1 MVEVKQYIVK
11 NGTIIDVEKG
21 DSFLG
26 SIEIEGTKITRI
38 YKSGESL
45 PESIETIDATGNYI
59 IPGLIDMH
67 CHIRGG
73 FAPHFLA
80 SGVTTVR
87 NAASNVLM
95 IEDLLN
101 APLDAPTP
109 RVFSADRMIDGEPGL
124 WGPTSFGNLVTEDP
138 EEARQEVRRQAVAGV
153 NFIKIYGLA
162 NREVIQATV
171 EEARKFDLEVACDLI
186 HSQKVSALEAAELGV
201 TWFEHASGFVQALY
215 PGWYPSADQAEWS
228 HINWEEPD
236 EKKIKE
242 LCEQMLRYKV
252 KLCPTLVCI
261 DQANQHPDFW
271 YPKNAVTNSLEEHDI
286 LMSHWHSMAE
296 QVDGIKQQL
305 GNQHTFTKI
314 VAKTYFELGGTVVP
328 GTDTPALIYTFPGMA
343 LHRELELFNEIGM
356 SEMETLQAATIQA
369 ARSINLDE
377 IGAIKEGYIA
387 DLVLLNENPLEAIKH
402 TKDIHR
408 IIKGAKMYSQEEIL
422 TYIPTKE
429 KLEKQ
434 MVEFEKRWETVMREV
449 EMSDGVASIKDS

>member
-1 MVEVKQYIVK
+1 MAEGKRYIVQ
-11 NGTIIDVEKG
+11 NGTIIDVENG
-21 DSFLG
+21 GSFIG
-26 SIEIEGTKITRI
+26 SIEIEGPNIKRI
-38 YKSGESL
+38 YKADERL
-45 PESIETIDATGNYI
+45 PESILTIDATGTYI

-67 CHIRGG
+67 CHIRDQ

-87 NAASNVLM
+87 NPASNLLM
-95 IEDLLN
+95 MEDLLH

-109 RVFSADRMIDGEPGL
+109 RVYSADRMIDGEPGL
-124 WGPTSFGNLVTEDP
+124 WGPTSFGNLVTEDA
-138 EEARQEVRRQAVAGV
+138 EEARREVRRQAAAGV

-215 PGWYPSADQAEWS
+215 PGWYPSADQTEWR
-228 HINWEEPD
+228 HIDWENPD
-236 EKKIKE
+236 EQKIKE
-242 LCEQMLRYKV
+242 LCEQMIRYKV

-261 DQANQHPDFW
+261 DQAKL
-271 YPKNAVTNSLEEHDI
+271 YPNSWTPENLVTESLGEHDI
-286 LMSHWHSMAE
+286 LMSHWDSMAE
-296 QVDGIKQQL
+296 QAGSIKQQL
-305 GNQHTFTKI
+305 CNQHTFTKI
-314 VAKTYFELGGTVVP
+314 VTKTYFDLGGTVVA

-356 SEMETLQAATIQA
+356 TEMETLQAATIHA
-369 ARSINLDE
+369 ARSINLPT

-387 DLVLLNENPLEAIKH
+387 DLVVLNENPLDAIQH
-402 TKDIHR
+402 TKEIHR
-408 IIKGAKMYSQEEIL
+408 IIKGGRMYSQEEIL
-422 TYIPTKE
+422 RNVPTKE

-434 MVEFEKRWETVMREV
+434 MVEFEKRWEAVLGNAEI
-449 EMSDGVASIKDS
+449 SD